1 MDRVILVDGNIV
13 DKTSQTKI
21 NFLKTQA
28 EKSYYLDEYKEN
40 VAMALTEE
48 QINSGLVYEEIIEEL
63 KKPSTAYLKMK
74 RDISLKKLKPYIIE
88 AEKVHVRY
96 TLVDALDLR
105 GDIGLVVVAKD
116 PFDTND
122 RKIVLEDIG
131 EKFKKAGLYSD
142 YVKYFGEKLCEKH
155 YNMVLEKLPE
165 YAKRF
170 EKLTFVDR
178 LFGKDCPICRVEKE
192 KNR

>member
-1 MDRVILVDGNIV
+1 MDGNIV

-74 RDISLKKLKPYIIE
+74 RDIPLKNLKPYITE

-105 GDIGLVVVAKD
+105 GDIGLVVVAKE

-122 RKIVLEDIG
+122 RTIVLEDIG
-131 EKFKKAGLYSD
+131 KKFEKAGLYPE